1 MVDEELLSAISKMM
15 DERFDAFGR
24 QVDQKLDK
32 RFDEFGRQVDQRF
45 DAFGKQVDQRFDAV
59 RERMDY
65 LEFKIDHTLKNLD
78 DLKLDMQI
86 MNRDLRRDYHQLND
100 TLETV
105 VEILQTHEL
114 IPR

>member
-32 RFDEFGRQVDQRF
+32 RFDEFGR
-45 DAFGKQVDQRFDAV
+45 QVDQRFDAV